1 MLDVYAVFDK
11 KLGEYGPNLQCEKNA
26 NMMLRNLADVLKR
39 APQLPLAVHAS
50 DFEVMCIGKFDEV
63 TGRFDAPHL
72 RLMTNTDGPSASPV
86 QPTTNTS
93 PTGQLELRVPLRL
106 TDPNFS
112 SPRVSVSRQR
122 MITAHRR

>member
-26 NMMLRNLADVLKR
+26 NMMLRNLTDVLKR

-63 TGRFDAPHL
+63 TGRFDALIPPVHVANCASLIADVVLPPLGVL
-72 RLMTNTDGPSASPV
+72 REA
-86 QPTTNTS
+86 
-93 PTGQLELRVPLRL
+93 
-106 TDPNFS
+106 
-112 SPRVSVSRQR
+112 
-122 MITAHRR
+122 

>member
-26 NMMLRNLADVLKR
+26 NMMLRNLTDVLKR

-63 TGRFDAPHL
+63 TGRFDALIPPVHVA
-72 RLMTNTDGPSASPV
+72 NCASLIPV
-86 QPTTNTS
+86 EVHP
-93 PTGQLELRVPLRL
+93 PLGVVRE
-106 TDPNFS
+106 
-112 SPRVSVSRQR
+112 
-122 MITAHRR
+122 A